1 MGRVFLLPVITA
13 LALLVAGSAMG
24 AVPLPPLQPLIDAAS
39 PGDIVQP
46 LAGTYAGPVVI
57 TKPITLDGQGKVT
70 IDNGGEGA
78 VITIRGNGVSV
89 QNLRLVNSGDQHND
103 IDAGVA
109 VYGNSNVIKDNV
121 IEECL
126 FGISLQQSN
135 NNVLRRNRIS
145 SQSDIGLGVRGDAIR
160 LWYSKNNRI
169 EDNTITNSRDFVV
182 WYSADNIIAN
192 NRVSNGRYGLHFMYS
207 RYNLVEGNTF
217 AKNSTGIFLMY
228 SDSVVVRKNRIVQAQ
243 GAAGIGIGFK
253 EASNLDIVD
262 NEILYNGTGLYL
274 DVSPFQPD
282 TTNRIYRNTIAFNDV
297 GVSFLNDW
305 HGNLFKDNRFMNNI
319 RHVSVSTF
327 AGANH
332 NVWQGN
338 YWDDY
343 QGFDGNK
350 DGLGDTPYRLNV
362 YADRLWMDVPNAA
375 FFKGSPA
382 LGFLDFMERLA
393 PFTDPLVMLEDDQPR
408 IRRAFT
414 PLTLAEGEAN
424 EGVRLHTFG
433 LTTSA
438 DKAGTSMKRL
448 DPFGL
453 YTDKDKSDD

>member
-1 MGRVFLLPVITA
+1 MGRVFLFPLISA
-13 LALLVAGSAMG
+13 FLLAVAGTAFG
-24 AVPLPPLQPLIDAAS
+24 DAPLPPLQPLIDAAS
-39 PGDIVQP
+39 PGDLIQP
-46 LAGTYAGPVVI
+46 LAGTYAGPVII
-57 TKPITLDGQGKVT
+57 TKAITLDGQGVVT
-70 IDNGGEGA
+70 IDNGGKGA
-78 VITIRGNGVSV
+78 VITIRGNGVTV
-89 QNLRLVNSGDQHND
+89 QNLRLINSGDQHND

-121 IEECL
+121 IQECL
-126 FGISLQQSN
+126 FGVSLQQSD
-135 NNVLRRNRIS
+135 NNVVRRNRIS

-274 DVSPFQPD
+274 DVSPFQPG

-305 HGNLFKDNRFMNNI
+305 HDNLFKDNRFMNNI

-332 NVWQGN
+332 NIWQGN

-343 QGFDGNK
+343 QGFDRDH

-393 PFTDPLVMLEDDQPR
+393 PFTDPLIMLEDDQPR
-408 IRRAFT
+408 THKAFT
-414 PLTLAEGEAN
+414 PATLAAGDAN

-433 LTTSA
+433 LTTGA

-453 YTDKDKSDD
+453 YNDKDKTDD